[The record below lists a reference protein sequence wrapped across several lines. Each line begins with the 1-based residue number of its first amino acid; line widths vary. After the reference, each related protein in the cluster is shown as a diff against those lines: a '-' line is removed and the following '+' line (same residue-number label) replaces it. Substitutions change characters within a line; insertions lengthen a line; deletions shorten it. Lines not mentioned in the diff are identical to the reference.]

1 MPRTRAII
9 AAALVTAAVAYV
21 ASSRDSFFAVDA
33 QQQKAPAGP
42 VYVATFIDL
51 MPPNTP
57 AGTRAIQQYI
67 ADTRKDAGIVRAE
80 AIAQDGR
87 ENHLVIYE
95 VWQTQK
101 AFDAH
106 EAMPHTKTFKT
117 TLYPLMGAP
126 FDQREHHLVP

>member
-1 MPRTRAII
+1 MQTTRVLFV
-9 AAALVTAAVAYV
+9 AAALALAASG
-21 ASSRDSFFAVDA
+21 ASA
-33 QQQKAPAGP
+33 QQPKPAVPGGP

-57 AGTRAIQQYI
+57 AGTKAIQQYV
-67 ADTRKDAGIVRAE
+67 AETKRDTGNVRTE
-80 AIAQDGR
+80 AIAQEGR

-95 VWQTQK
+95 VWQSKK

-106 EAMPHTKTFKT
+106 EALPHTKAFKT

-126 FDQREHHLVP
+126 FDQREHHLVAGGTTR

>member
-1 MPRTRAII
+1 MQTTRALVV
-9 AAALVTAAVAYV
+9 AAALAVATGS
-21 ASSRDSFFAVDA
+21 ASA
-33 QQQKAPAGP
+33 QQPKGAAQGGP

-57 AGTRAIQQYI
+57 AGTKAIQQYV
-67 ADTRKDAGIVRAE
+67 TETKKDAGNVRAE
-80 AIAQDGR
+80 AIAQEGR

-95 VWQTQK
+95 VWQSKK

-106 EAMPHTKTFKT
+106 EALPHTKTFKT

-126 FDQREHHLVP
+126 FDQREHHLIAGGNTP